1 MKIKVCGLRDKINLK
16 ELTALPLDYMGFIF
30 YSKSVRYVGD
40 DFDAEITKMIPS
52 HIRKVGV
59 FVNEAAEKILTL
71 AKKYQLDAIQ
81 LHGDESPED
90 CQQIKDSG
98 LEVFKAFQVN
108 ESFQFKSLDTY
119 QSACDYFLFDTKSD
133 AYGGSGKKF
142 DWRILENYKGETP
155 FFLSGGIG
163 IDDVEAIKVFQ
174 HSKLFGLDVNSGFEQ
189 SPAVKNVVLVKEFL
203 KSVRQTKDE
212 QK

>member
-1 MKIKVCGLRDKINLK
+1 MKIKVCGLRDKTNLK

-40 DFDAEITKMIPS
+40 DFDEEITKMIPS

-81 LHGDESPED
+81 LHGDESLED
-90 CQQIKDSG
+90 CQKIKDSG

-163 IDDVEAIKVFQ
+163 IEDIEAVNAFQ
-174 HSKLFGLDVNSGFEQ
+174 HSKLFSLDVNSGFEQ